1 MKKLLFFLKL
11 GLYFVIG
18 YVIFNF
24 VCTITEIL
32 VINNLGMKL
41 KFIDVYTNRYI
52 NNLFI
57 YIIIYCIILI
67 GIYIYNIISVKILN
81 EKLNKIRREEQK

>member
-11 GLYFVIG
+11 VLYFVIG
-18 YVIFNF
+18 YAIFNF
-24 VCTITEIL
+24 DCTITEIL
-32 VINNLGMKL
+32 VVNNLGMKL

-52 NNLFI
+52 NNLFM
-57 YIIIYCIILI
+57 YMIIYCIILI
-67 GIYIYNIISVKILN
+67 GNYIYNIISVKILN